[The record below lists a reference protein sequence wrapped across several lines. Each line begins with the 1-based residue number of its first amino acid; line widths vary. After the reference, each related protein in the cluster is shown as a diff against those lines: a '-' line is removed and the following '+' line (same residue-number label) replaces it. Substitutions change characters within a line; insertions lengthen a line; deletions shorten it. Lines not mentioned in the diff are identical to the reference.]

1 MMGMMKLWFR
11 PQNHQLREIQHPD
24 GWSSILN
31 IVWEHLA
38 KTKRAQICTW
48 KEDQKR
54 EGFVF
59 KSSNVE
65 QQHNYQQKDPIRHH
79 TKKISK
85 GLYHSTKLKKNT
97 PCVWDPKKNGAK
109 DVHVTQKQKKKNEP
123 ITLQYLIFSLPFQ
136 LFLQLLIYNLRSQ
149 TVELLMITVQ
159 LGILNL

>member
-65 QQHNYQQKDPIRHH
+65 QQHNYQQKRPHQAPHKENFQRIVPQHKTKEKH
-79 TKKISK
+79 TLCMRSK
-85 GLYHSTKLKKNT
+85 EEWCQGCTCDT
-97 PCVWDPKKNGAK
+97 EA
-109 DVHVTQKQKKKNEP
+109 KKNEP

-136 LFLQLLIYNLRSQ
+136 LFLQLLIYNPRSQ